1 MPDIYTQA
9 QLHRQA
15 VLARD
20 AVALQRVTS
29 AYLPIFNQLQFQLS
43 QLTAQI
49 EEAARTGQRISKAWL
64 ARQERYQSLLAQ
76 IAVQV
81 DRYAEGVVVPVLTA
95 EQRTLVNLSQL
106 HASQALATQMP
117 SLAASF
123 NRLPVG
129 AIEQFVGFAGDGTPL
144 NKLLK
149 RYGRDVAGQVR
160 ETLLNGIATGQG
172 VQKTAR
178 AVEQLIDRPRWEAAR
193 LVRTESLRSYREA
206 SNEVYKS
213 SGVVKGKMRLAAHST
228 RTCANCLALDG
239 TIYPLDAPQDFHP
252 NDRCTY
258 IPVLQNVELPKRQ
271 TGAEWLAQQSAEDQA
286 KVLGVSGAKA
296 YRDGLPLQNWIGV
309 SKSKQWGEM
318 RYQRSLADAQK
329 GPQRGALPAPVN
341 AKPHAA
347 PKPAPVM
354 PAPKPSLLSELQ
366 APAQNVS
373 VAVHGKKGREGLV
386 KFLGRDFTD
395 TEIAQAFGALDGAK
409 VDIFEALDTYAIEIT
424 HPQIKSQE
432 RHLMRDGQ
440 GRLVIHND
448 LFLAAKDAPRGI
460 GLRSFTRQVF
470 GARKLGIDRI
480 ETFAAGS
487 ARSAVVTEGQN
498 WNGYYTWARFGYD
511 GALLPHIAKK
521 LPSEF
526 HSVKTLDELFSMP
539 GGADAWKQYGEGQE
553 MAFGLSE
560 KSRSVQRLIEYVR
573 GKDRGSN

>member
-1 MPDIYTQA
+1 MSLYALANQFRLA
-9 QLHRQA
+9 VNRQDEIA
-15 VLARD
+15 RARLRAAYVPIFDDLTRQLAR
-20 AVALQRVTS
+20 
-29 AYLPIFNQLQFQLS
+29 
-43 QLTAQI
+43 LTAQI
-49 EEAARTGQRISKAWL
+49 ETAQREGQVVSKAWL
-64 ARQERYQSLLAQ
+64 QREFRFRQLIQQTAQQIQNYSGNLPTFLTLEQQRAVNLALSHTPQ
-76 IAVQV
+76 IIA
-81 DRYAEGVVVPVLTA
+81 AGKGEAVLTA
-95 EQRTLVNLSQL
+95 
-106 HASQALATQMP
+106 
-117 SLAASF
+117 SF
-123 NRLPVG
+123 TRLPTQ
-129 AIEQFVGFAGDGTPL
+129 AIQHLAGFMGDGTPL
-144 NKLLK
+144 NRLFLRYGQEKAGELEKLLLK
-149 RYGRDVAGQVR
+149 GLAQGKGVR
-160 ETLLNGIATGQG
+160 ET
-172 VQKTAR
+172 AR
-178 AVEQLIDRPRWEAAR
+178 AAATLLESPRWEAER
-193 LVRTESLRSYREA
+193 ISRTETLRAYRA
-206 SNEVYKS
+206 AGDATAQANGQRFKQ
-213 SGVVKGKMRLAAHST
+213 RLASKSK
-228 RTCANCLALDG
+228 RTCAACLALDG
-239 TIYPLDAPQDFHP
+239 HIYPIDAEPDFHV
-252 NDRCTY
+252 NCRCTY
-258 IPVLQNVELPKRQ
+258 IYLPDQAAASQRQ
-271 TGAEWLAQQSAEDQA
+271 TAAEWFAQQSAEDQA

-341 AKPHAA
+341 AKPHTA

-487 ARSAVVTEGQN
+487 ARSAVITEGQS
-498 WNGYYTWARFGYD
+498 WNGYYTWARFGYN
-511 GALLPHIAKK
+511 GALTAQDLRDLPV
-521 LPSEF
+521 EF
-526 HSVKTLDELFSMP
+526 QDVRDLHELFGRP
-539 GGADAWKQYGEGQE
+539 GGAEAWKEFGSGHE
-553 MAFGLSE
+553 MEFDLGPQ
-560 KSRSVQRLIEYVR
+560 SRSIDRLIEYVK
-573 GKDRGSN
+573 GKERERK

>member
-20 AVALQRVTS
+20 TVALQRVTS

-49 EEAARTGQRISKAWL
+49 EEAARSGQRISKAWL

-76 IAVQV
+76 IAVQI
-81 DRYAEGVVVPVLTA
+81 DRYAQGVVVPGLTA
-95 EQRTLVNLSQL
+95 EQRTLVNLAQL
-106 HASQALATQMP
+106 HANEALASQSAT
-117 SLAASF
+117 LFTSF

-129 AIEQFVGFAGDGTPL
+129 AIEQFIGFAGDGTPL

-149 RYGRDVAGQVR
+149 RYGRDVAVQVR
-160 ETLLNGIATGQG
+160 DTLLNGVVTGQG

-193 LVRTESLRSYREA
+193 LVRTESLRSYRESSRA
-206 SNEVYKS
+206 TYADNGITTWIWLSSKS
-213 SGVVKGKMRLAAHST
+213 L
-228 RTCANCLALDG
+228 RTCASCLALDQQEFP
-239 TIYPLDAPQDFHP
+239 IDKPMPAHP
-252 NDRCTY
+252 SCRCTV
-258 IPVLQNVELPKRQ
+258 IPKLDNMPARQ
-271 TGAEWLAQQSAEDQA
+271 TAAEWLAQQSAEDQA

-329 GPQRGALPAPVN
+329 GPQRGALPAPAK

-487 ARSAVVTEGQN
+487 ARSAVITEGQS
-498 WNGYYTWARFGYD
+498 WNGYYTWARFGYN
-511 GALLPHIAKK
+511 GALTAQDLRDLPV
-521 LPSEF
+521 EF
-526 HSVKTLDELFSMP
+526 QDVRDLHELFGRP
-539 GGADAWKQYGEGQE
+539 GGAEAWKEFGSGHE
-553 MAFGLSE
+553 MEFDLGPQ
-560 KSRSVQRLIEYVR
+560 SRSIDRLIEYVK
-573 GKDRGSN
+573 GKERERK